1 MGEALSRAK
10 WIRHLPVV
18 EAGRVRGVIFSLGV
32 MDKDIISKQAFMIE
46 QLEGYIT
53 GLR

>member
-18 EAGRVRGVIFSLGV
+18 EAGRVLSVISIGDR
-32 MDKDIISKQAFMIE
+32 DKDIISNQAFMIE
-46 QLEGYIT
+46 QLESYIT
-53 GLR
+53 CLR